1 MRYPCGTWWNTDTA
15 LLRQTHPVRTTIAT
29 LVLLLLAPASAGAAP
44 TTERAAPAGLAVTG
58 YALPSTHPAIIRR
71 DAAALTT
78 VTVAA
83 VSLRPDGASTT
94 SPDPRTARL
103 VGTAHAEGL
112 RAELLVGNW
121 SDRLG
126 GFDPDAAS
134 HLLSDGDHITA
145 VADQLTGL
153 VASGGWDGVNV
164 DLELV
169 RRRDSRGL
177 VAFVT
182 ALRER
187 LPATAS
193 ITIDVS
199 ARTSATAYRAG
210 GYRLAELAAVVDA
223 VQLMA
228 YDQHGPDWSGPGP
241 IGGLAWVRDAVAAA
255 LAEVPPE
262 KLDLGVAGYGYL
274 WRADGSGRT
283 LTVKAARRLVER
295 SGAAARWRRA
305 QGEWRATLPG
315 RRVVWWSD
323 GRSYAAR
330 AALATD
336 LGLRGTAI
344 WRLGSAGPLD

>member
-1 MRYPCGTWWNTDTA
+1 
-15 LLRQTHPVRTTIAT
+15 VRTTIAA
-29 LVLLLLAPASAGAAP
+29 LVLLLLAPTSASAAP
-44 TTERAAPAGLAVTG
+44 AGERAAPDGLAVTG
-58 YALPSTHPAIIRR
+58 YALPSTHPAIVRR

-83 VSLRPDGASTT
+83 VSLRSDGASTT

-103 VGTAHAEGL
+103 VGTAHAAGL

-134 HLLSDGDHITA
+134 DLLSDSDHVAA
-145 VADQLTGL
+145 VADRLAGL
-153 VASGGWDGVNV
+153 VASGRWDGVNV

-169 RRRDSRGL
+169 RRRDSHGL
-177 VAFVT
+177 VAFVI

-199 ARTSATAYRAG
+199 ARTSTAAYRAG

-241 IGGLAWVRDAVAAA
+241 VGGLAWVRDAVVAA
-255 LAEVPPE
+255 LAEVPPDR
-262 KLDLGVAGYGYL
+262 LDLGVAGYGYL
-274 WRADGSGRT
+274 WRRDGSGRT

-295 SGAAARWRRA
+295 SGARARWSRD
-305 QGEWRATLPG
+305 QGEWMARLRG
-315 RRVVWWSD
+315 RRIVWWSD
-323 GRSYAAR
+323 GRSYAAH
-330 AALATD
+330 AALAAD